1 MKLDSIYIDNT
12 QIQRPI
18 DLKPVAFQR
27 SISMRTPGRANM
39 VMKSDAYDDGRAHM
53 YRDGLGKDK
62 KILQNANARRSL
74 RECMKKSIQIINTM
88 CIYFMQ
94 YIYPKHMYIYA
105 DSASKVFSY
114 TL

>member
-12 QIQRPI
+12 QIQRPN

-74 RECMKKSIQIINTM
+74 RECMKK
-88 CIYFMQ
+88 
-94 YIYPKHMYIYA
+94 
-105 DSASKVFSY
+105 
-114 TL
+114 